1 MKASIFDYL
10 LNKLVVENTLKILE
24 KLLIRLWKMIK
35 IPFLAVNRIIKLYDE
50 NLKGIVLIE
59 RQNKPYEIAISCRFV
74 DICETVEIGPLHE
87 IILRDL
93 KTSKLL
99 LHR

>member
-50 NLKGIVLIE
+50 NSKGIVLIE

-74 DICETVEIGPLHE
+74 DICETVEIGPATRNHTQ
-87 IILRDL
+87 RC
-93 KTSKLL
+93 KNF
-99 LHR
+99 

>member
-1 MKASIFDYL
+1 
-10 LNKLVVENTLKILE
+10 
-24 KLLIRLWKMIK
+24 MIK

-93 KTSKLL
+93 KTSKLK
-99 LHR
+99 